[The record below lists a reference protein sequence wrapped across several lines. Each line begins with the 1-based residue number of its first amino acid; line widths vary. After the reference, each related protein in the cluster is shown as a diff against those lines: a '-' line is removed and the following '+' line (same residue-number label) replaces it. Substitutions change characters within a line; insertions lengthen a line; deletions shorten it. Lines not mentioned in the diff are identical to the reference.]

1 MPATD
6 DLVDLLN
13 QLRTNATLQAAFR
26 SSPSAALES
35 FDLTAHERDAVMTRD
50 LDDFVALGVVASIS
64 ELPEVLRGERAA
76 GGSWLL
82 RQVETLRRGVRD
94 LLDRRR
100 PLPTRFD
107 VPRPRPQPGPPQPG
121 PPRPE
126 PRPGP
131 DPPGPGD

>member
-13 QLRTNATLQAAFR
+13 QLWTNATLQAAFR

-35 FDLTAHERDAVMTRD
+35 FDLTAHERDAVITRD

-64 ELPEVLRGERAA
+64 ELPEVLRGERVA

-82 RQVETLRRGVRD
+82 HQVDTLRRGVRE

-107 VPRPRPQPGPPQPG
+107 VPRPGPQPG